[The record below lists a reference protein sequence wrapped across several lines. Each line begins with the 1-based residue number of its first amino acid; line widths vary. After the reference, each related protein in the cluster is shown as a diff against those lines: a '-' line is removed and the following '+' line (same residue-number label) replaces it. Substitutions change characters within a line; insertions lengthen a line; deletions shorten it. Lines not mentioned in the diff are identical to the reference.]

1 MLPTEKT
8 FQLLSEASQH
18 PHGRG
23 YLRVNSASIA
33 LWELRPK
40 KRPLHN
46 SLSRRGFR
54 GRGDRIRTYDLLT
67 PSQTLCQAELRPVK
81 FVAGSRESRCP
92 MRPEDHTAAGQPRK
106 QATKRKYTVSSGY
119 TKRFLGPFKHSSAAC
134 LLQRHPHAIISLC
147 RTISPPYANPVSSCC
162 WPCWPTQQLNLMRP
176 GERRPLSMFQKQP
189 ASTCAT

>member
-1 MLPTEKT
+1 MGRSGPHLFRWGRTDRQVRTLAGEKYIHFT
-8 FQLLSEASQH
+8 APARALNNRPAVAI
-18 PHGRG
+18 
-23 YLRVNSASIA
+23 YMSIA
-33 LWELRPK
+33 CQQRLSALVSK
-40 KRPLHN
+40 KRLLHN
-46 SLSRRGFR
+46 SLSRRSFR

-67 PSQTLCQAELRPVK
+67 PSQTLCQAELRPVN

-147 RTISPPYANPVSSCC
+147 RTISPPYADPVSS
-162 WPCWPTQQLNLMRP
+162 
-176 GERRPLSMFQKQP
+176 
-189 ASTCAT
+189 